1 MAAPQED
8 VTELIKGVVVGD
20 PCREPTFF
28 EKGALHSFFK
38 KLRAAFEVSPGDGDF
53 EHSYNTDYNHTPR
66 QQRQASIQGLPGPD
80 GKEFWYLLLVGA

>member
-1 MAAPQED
+1 MGCDNDDSAESLAAAPQEE

-38 KLRAAFEVSPGDGDF
+38 KLRAAFEDPPDDGDF

-66 QQRQASIQGLPGPD
+66 QQRQA
-80 GKEFWYLLLVGA
+80 